1 MKLNKKMKRI
11 LAFVLSL
18 AMVVSTF
25 GLNVVSADDEWV
37 STNNGWINFTEDGYV
52 TGDVN
57 RYAVEGISAI
67 YAGVW
72 DDGKTANIDVL
83 RNAETPNSLAI
94 DVKDNTHDDQWLVQ
108 VACNVKGL
116 DSTKVY
122 KVELKLDGT
131 TVLDTANVS
140 SAEKYEKIVG
150 IGNNEALTVGKHT
163 LTLETEELVKGDTP
177 VEVKNI
183 EITPNEAQIAATR
196 KIFANWTNPEGTAKA
211 YAYLEEAKEENG
223 VCTDGKGWAFNVS
236 AAQPMT
242 SVDNVSRTYSD
253 TDTITVEAGKTYK
266 FIVES
271 FNAFGDKTGEGS
283 VDITIP
289 AKTQEEID
297 ACDGIIIAADK
308 NVEMARFDGKPVIKV
323 KVSDGI
329 HKSQELIERAVK
341 GDGPIYHHEGGKAAS
356 TASEGDESFGRQ
368 IYKHLMNGVSNM
380 LPFVIGGGI
389 LIAIAFLLDDYSI
402 DPSNFG
408 MNTPMAAFFKT
419 AGGVAFNF
427 MLPIL
432 AGFIAMSIA
441 DRPGLMVGFA
451 GGAIASAG
459 TTFASCFNSDI
470 TVISGGFL
478 GALFAGFLAG
488 YLVLALEKITE
499 KMPSSM
505 DGLRPMLIYP
515 VAGLLLISVIMFAI
529 NPFFSWLNQLL
540 ADALNSLSGTNSIL
554 LGLIVGGMM
563 SIDMGGP
570 FNKAAYVF
578 GTASLAY
585 QTDAG
590 YMIMAAVMV
599 GGMVPPIAIAI
610 ASWVFKNKFTDND
623 RKTAPVNA
631 IMGLCFISEAAIPF
645 AAGDPLHVIPPC
657 VIGSAVAGAL
667 SMAFKCTLMAPHGGI
682 FVFPVVGNA
691 LMYIIALA
699 IGSIVG
705 AVMLGL
711 LRKPVE
717 SK

>member
-1 MKLNKKMKRI
+1 MRIVDLLKKEAVVLNAEVSTKEQMLDLLVDLHKEVGNIKDKAAFKAGIMKRESEGPTAI
-11 LAFVLSL
+11 A
-18 AMVVSTF
+18 
-25 GLNVVSADDEWV
+25 
-37 STNNGWINFTEDGYV
+37 
-52 TGDVN
+52 
-57 RYAVEGISAI
+57 EGICIPHSKNEAVINPGIAAITVPSGVDCAALDGEPSNLFFMIAAPAEGSDVHLEALSRLSTILMDPAFREKLLSA
-67 YAGVW
+67 
-72 DDGKTANIDVL
+72 KDVDAFL
-83 RNAETPNSLAI
+83 AAI
-94 DVKDNTHDDQWLVQ
+94 DEKETEKYGEEDKAAQAAEAPAKKAGYQ
-108 VACNVKGL
+108 VLAVTACPTGIAHTYMAAEALEEKGKEL
-116 DSTKVY
+116 GISI
-122 KVELKLDGT
+122 KVETNGSGGEK
-131 TVLDTANVS
+131 NV
-140 SAEKYEKIVG
+140 I
-150 IGNNEALTVGKHT
+150 
-163 LTLETEELVKGDTP
+163 
-177 VEVKNI
+177 
-183 EITPNEAQIAATR
+183 
-196 KIFANWTNPEGTAKA
+196 
-211 YAYLEEAKEENG
+211 
-223 VCTDGKGWAFNVS
+223 
-236 AAQPMT
+236 
-242 SVDNVSRTYSD
+242 
-253 TDTITVEAGKTYK
+253 
-266 FIVES
+266 
-271 FNAFGDKTGEGS
+271 
-283 VDITIP
+283 
-289 AKTQEEID
+289 TQEEID

-499 KMPSSM
+499 RMPSSM

-540 ADALNSLSGTNSIL
+540 ADALNSLSGANSIL
-554 LGLIVGGMM
+554 LGLIIGGMM

-631 IMGLCFISEAAIPF
+631 IMGLCFISEAAIPY
-645 AAGDPLHVIPPC
+645 AAGDPLHVIPSC